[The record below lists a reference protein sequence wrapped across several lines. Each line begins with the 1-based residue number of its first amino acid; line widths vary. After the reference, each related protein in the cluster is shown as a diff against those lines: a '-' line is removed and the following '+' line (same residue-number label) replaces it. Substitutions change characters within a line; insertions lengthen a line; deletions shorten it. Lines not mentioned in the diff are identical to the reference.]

1 MTWIDLDILQYD
13 MAAEYIIFFS
23 DCPLEQHQ
31 LMRIYGA
38 SLVLEKKISLPN
50 FPSIVEGTV
59 NICNAKVVVV
69 NYKLIMQKVWL
80 PILVLF

>member
-1 MTWIDLDILQYD
+1 
-13 MAAEYIIFFS
+13 
-23 DCPLEQHQ
+23 
-31 LMRIYGA
+31 MRIYGA